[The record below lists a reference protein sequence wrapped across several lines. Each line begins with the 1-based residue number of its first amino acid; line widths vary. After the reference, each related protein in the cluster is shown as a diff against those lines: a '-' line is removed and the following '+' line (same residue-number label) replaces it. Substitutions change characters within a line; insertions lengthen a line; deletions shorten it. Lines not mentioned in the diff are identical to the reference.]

1 MSGVFKIGG
10 KTVATHDESTD
21 VVSLA
26 SDVDLSNVDMSNMTF
41 PAGHVIQVVSVTKPG
56 TNFNSNNLLNG
67 TNNSAATTPTSIVS
81 FMQTEIQPIL
91 TNSKILIRMDMFLAG
106 VRNGPSNAFG
116 GIGFYESSTSSPSIT
131 ASNLTILNDKLYTH
145 RSSLGTTDVNNGL
158 DGKYIVG
165 SSIMEYLHTHNVSS
179 GNYAVYTATA
189 WTSYTNVNYGYV
201 FRPQAHDY
209 TVTLMEI
216 AQ

>member
-1 MSGVFKIGG
+1 MAGQLKVGGNIIASHSGVEGAG
-10 KTVATHDESTD
+10 EVTLQNATLDSG
-21 VVSLA
+21 VV
-26 SDVDLSNVDMSNMTF
+26 F
-41 PAGHVIQVVSVTKPG
+41 PAGHVIQVVSETKQG

-106 VRNGPSNAFG
+106 ERSGPSNAFG
-116 GIGFYESSTSSPSIT
+116 GIGFYESSTTTPSIT
-131 ASNLTILNDKLYTH
+131 ASDLTILNDRLYSH
-145 RSSLGTTDVNNGL
+145 RQNIGALDWNTVN
-158 DGKYIVG
+158 DRFVAG
-165 SSIMEYLHTHNVSS
+165 SSMMEYLHTHNVSS
-179 GNYAVYTATA
+179 GNYAVYTATTY
-189 WTSYTNVNYGYV
+189 TSYTNENYGYT
-201 FRPQAHDY
+201 FHLNFHDY

>member
-1 MSGVFKIGG
+1 MATSIIKTDEIRRLNDQVLMSDGALTG
-10 KTVATHDESTD
+10 
-21 VVSLA
+21 
-26 SDVDLSNVDMSNMTF
+26 NVDMSNVVF
-41 PAGHVIQVVSVTKPG
+41 PAGHVVQVVSVTKPG
-56 TNFNSNNLLNG
+56 TNFNSGVALAG

-91 TNSKILIRMDMFLAG
+91 TNSKILIRMNIFLAG
-106 VRNGPSNAFG
+106 ERNGPSNAFG

-145 RSSLGTTDVNNGL
+145 RSNIGATDWNTL
-158 DGKYIVG
+158 DGRYVVG

-179 GNYAVYTATA
+179 GNYAVYTAT
-189 WTSYTNVNYGYV
+189 TYTDYTNENYGYV
-201 FRPQAHDY
+201 FHPNAHDY